1 MLHSK
6 TNAFAQSRNLTL
18 CLSNKRYVT
27 RTTTM
32 LSRVAARVFTASKP
46 SSSSSSPLVGFT
58 HRVAMFSTDENA
70 DDDAATTSASASGS
84 QDAEKVLAFLRAVKI
99 DEKHA
104 EALNND
110 WSYVLTVKTE
120 KLKSMG
126 LSVKERKE
134 FLRMAERTRSG
145 LWDPFRGAL
154 PR

>member
-1 MLHSK
+1 
-6 TNAFAQSRNLTL
+6 
-18 CLSNKRYVT
+18 
-27 RTTTM
+27 M
-32 LSRVAARVFTASKP
+32 LSRVAARVFIASKP
-46 SSSSSSPLVGFT
+46 SSSSLPLVGFT
-58 HRVAMFSTDENA
+58 HRAATFSTNENA
-70 DDDAATTSASASGS
+70 DDDATTSASGGR
-84 QDAEKVLAFLRAVKI
+84 DAEKVLAFLRAVKI

-104 EALNND
+104 EGLNND
-110 WSYVLTVKTE
+110 WTYVLTVKTE